1 MPQAQAIAA
10 TFGIPELAN
19 VFYYGK
25 EFGTKKQRVSRGQLE
40 EQEYKPLSVTKPG
53 AAGEAM
59 EEAEIAEAKKTK
71 ENDVNGLI
79 EQILGKSQDTVSLD
93 ELLNIVKGA

>member
-1 MPQAQAIAA
+1 MPQAAAVAA
-10 TFGIPELAN
+10 TFGLPQLAN

-25 EFGTKKQRVSRGQLE
+25 DFGSKKQKLKNGEVE
-40 EQEYKPLSVTKPG
+40 EEEYKPLSVTKAG

-59 EEAEIAEAKKTK
+59 EEAEIAQEKKTK

-79 EQILGKSQDTVSLD
+79 EQILGKSQDNVSLD
-93 ELLNIVKGA
+93 ELLNIVKGS